1 MRRGI
6 IILISIILACSFIS
20 AEIIFTQ
27 PIKAVNNLGDN
38 IFVPVTIK
46 TLSKIEGTFQ
56 MNLVCNGTEIN
67 FYKNGIK
74 LTLGEEKSL
83 DSSLVLIKNI
93 IGGSN
98 GFCKI
103 KAILG
108 ADYTLSNEFKISNA
122 LSISGNLGK
131 TEFDSGEKVALS
143 GKITRET
150 GENAEGFIETNLI
163 TNDVNQNVTQT
174 GTITQGNFNI
184 NISLP
189 SDLKAGT
196 YSIEL
201 NAYELDSDGLVTN
214 RGGAEYKIFVRQV
227 PTNLELIFENK
238 EISPG
243 TSLKIKAILHDQ
255 TGESINSTVFLTIKD
270 SADKILE
277 QKEISTDEF
286 LDYYIKPNERPA
298 EWKIFAVSN
307 KLTAEDK
314 FAIKEKEEVNIEIVN
329 KTILITNTGNIFYN
343 KTLLIKVGDTPLN
356 IQAML
361 DVGESKKYLITAP
374 DGEYEVKVI
383 TGNENEISKIMS
395 LTGKTVGIKEAS
407 NTSFWGAFWV
417 FVILILGFVA
427 FIFFKKI
434 YQKPFLGKFIH
445 KGKKEKFKKM
455 AMGEDSQV
463 VIKTG
468 NKAELSL
475 SIKGEKQDASV
486 ICLRIKNL
494 RESRSGRGSTPGS
507 IEKAIEAA
515 EENKAVTYEN
525 QDYLFFIFAPA
536 KTRTFKNEKTALDV
550 AEKIQGILSGHNRM
564 FNQKVDFGISLHYGT
579 IVGKQE
585 GDIFK
590 FMSMGSLITIAKK
603 IANLSEGEVLLSE
616 KINDALRLHIK
627 TEKKIKEGISVFSV
641 KEVKREVDEATK
653 KFINRFMERQ
663 KRKE

>member
-277 QKEISTDEF
+277 QKEISTDQS
-286 LDYYIKPNERPA
+286 LDYFIKPNERPA

-361 DVGESKKYLITAP
+361 DVGERKRNFITAP

-427 FIFFKKI
+427 FIFLKKI

-536 KTRTFKNEKTALDV
+536 RTRTFKNEKTALDI
-550 AEKIQGILSGHNRM
+550 AEKIQEILSGHNRM